1 MFLQYVDNGVL
12 HLTKKFISRLVEGT
26 LMLVFSSGF
35 IFRSVEVFKSPCH
48 LFVAVLNNQGGHS
61 LVSCNLPCV
70 NTTDQV
76 TVD

>member
-35 IFRSVEVFKSPCH
+35 IFRSVEVCKSPCH
-48 LFVAVLNNQGGHS
+48 LFGAILNHQTISS
-61 LVSCNLPCV
+61 LGRSQLSKL
-70 NTTDQV
+70 
-76 TVD
+76 

>member
-35 IFRSVEVFKSPCH
+35 IFRSVEVFKSPSH
-48 LFVAVLNNQGGHS
+48 LFVAVLNNQTISSQGRS
-61 LVSCNLPCV
+61 QLSKL
-70 NTTDQV
+70 
-76 TVD
+76 